1 MVNGTNMFLARQT
14 LTARRIGSKGWSLKL
29 YIFIF
34 VSVVLTAKDI
44 FKLMGATLLFYKV
57 NTVM

>member
-14 LTARRIGSKGWSLKL
+14 LTAMRIGSEGWSSNL

-44 FKLMGATLLFYKV
+44 F
-57 NTVM
+57 